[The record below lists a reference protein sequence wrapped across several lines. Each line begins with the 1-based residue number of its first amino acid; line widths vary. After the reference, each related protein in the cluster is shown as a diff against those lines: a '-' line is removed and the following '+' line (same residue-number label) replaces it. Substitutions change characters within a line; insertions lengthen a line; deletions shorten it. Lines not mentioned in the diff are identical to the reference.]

1 MSPPT
6 KCSYPPA
13 PTSPPIPL
21 VGGRGEER
29 KNVDSPGKVVPS
41 NSLRRESM
49 AHNLPQPRRELES
62 LLSLLSVAMSWQ
74 DWATK
79 APSVPWCGP
88 SRPLRAATDC
98 SGLGIPELAL
108 TEIVDLNKSSV
119 ELAWSCDVASSS
131 KRWCLTQLCTICLE
145 SRMALLS
152 VSRKGLTMKVSVGWV
167 SLSTWF
173 RCPLRVGRVDP

>member
-13 PTSPPIPL
+13 PTSLPVPL

-29 KNVDSPGKVVPS
+29 TNVDSPGKVVPS

-88 SRPLRAATDC
+88 GRPLRAATDC

-108 TEIVDLNKSSV
+108 KEIADLKKASV
-119 ELAWSCDVASSS
+119 EMAWSCDVASSS
-131 KRWCLTQLCTICLE
+131 KRWCLYERFVSSRGWPCCLCL
-145 SRMALLS
+145 
-152 VSRKGLTMKVSVGWV
+152 
-167 SLSTWF
+167 
-173 RCPLRVGRVDP
+173 GRV

>member
-1 MSPPT
+1 
-6 KCSYPPA
+6 
-13 PTSPPIPL
+13 
-21 VGGRGEER
+21 
-29 KNVDSPGKVVPS
+29 
-41 NSLRRESM
+41 M
-49 AHNLPQPRRELES
+49 AHNLPQPRHELES

-79 APSVPWCGP
+79 AASVPWCGP

-108 TEIVDLNKSSV
+108 KEIADLNNSSLEV
-119 ELAWSCDVASSS
+119 AWSCDIAFSS
-131 KRWCLTQLCTICLE
+131 KKWRLTQLCTICLE
-145 SRMALLS
+145 SRMALLL